1 MDRMEEGDQTHG
13 EEDGYVSQRTLRP
26 GVRMSAHS
34 WGLHNVRFNNKK
46 LEKYFPPQM
55 ETPRDFSTYNV
66 CEKTA
71 SRGGDG
77 TEWGSIPA

>member
-1 MDRMEEGDQTHG
+1 
-13 EEDGYVSQRTLRP
+13 
-26 GVRMSAHS
+26 MSAHS